1 MAKFDEAGSS
11 SASRVFGI
19 DALSTIVTS
28 FLTTPELAVI
38 VKTRLVAEG
47 VIDGRLQPPSY
58 YERIYTR
65 GAAFAPADLRAVLG
79 TMEGLGFGTRSGTP
93 MRASA
98 ASAAAGGATETG
110 PIAGACMD
118 RVRWDN
124 PFDLH
129 EIRLVGGERETKRL
143 ICPRAFGG
151 FCADDHGSWGEDAQ
165 TWVSHKFHSLT
176 LARCCVEMTDGPD
189 LFDSTSISTQAGSRN
204 VVLLLDVTYLFW
216 SDPYTSL
223 KASQILSRLSF
234 SVDGGGPMLLCSW
247 HQSEC
252 ESLHEDGTL
261 IGHDAD
267 GNYREDYRFMNPRYW
282 KGGTRVDNLD
292 TFKNKLANDDPFLKC
307 DLATSLSLLCVHYA
321 LVCYGN
327 HDGCL
332 CHGPHY
338 DAHPWAGLPR

>member
-93 MRASA
+93 MRA
-98 ASAAAGGATETG
+98 
-110 PIAGACMD
+110 CMD

-129 EIRLVGGERETKRL
+129 EIRLVGGERETKRR

-151 FCADDHGSWGEDAQ
+151 FCADDNGSWGEDAQ

-176 LARCCVEMTDGPD
+176 M
-189 LFDSTSISTQAGSRN
+189 AGSRN

-223 KASQILSRLSF
+223 KAFQILSRLSF

-261 IGHDAD
+261 VGHDAD

-307 DLATSLSLLCVHYA
+307 DLATSLSLFCVHYA
-321 LVCYGN
+321 LVCHGN

-332 CHGPHY
+332 CRGPHY